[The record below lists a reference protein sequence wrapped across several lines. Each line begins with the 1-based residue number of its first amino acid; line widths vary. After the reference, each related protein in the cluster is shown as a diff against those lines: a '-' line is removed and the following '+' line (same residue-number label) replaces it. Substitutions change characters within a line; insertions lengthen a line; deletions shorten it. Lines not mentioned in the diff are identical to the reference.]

1 MIIGLTGGI
10 GSGKSAIARGLYQMG
25 YTIYDTDSQAKRIM
39 EQDPNVISRIKALLG
54 EDCYDADNHY
64 LSSIVADKV
73 FSQPDLLTRLNAIVH
88 PAVQAD
94 IEQRHEA
101 LNQSRPMPLIVESA
115 ILLESGL
122 YRICDKVI
130 AVTAPEEIRI
140 ERAMQRDHS
149 TLCKIHARMRAQATD
164 EQRAQIAHIIVNND
178 GQQSIIDICQYINQ
192 HL

>member
-39 EQDPNVISRIKALLG
+39 EQDPDVIAQIKALLG
-54 EDCYDADNHY
+54 NDCYDADNHY
-64 LSSIVADKV
+64 LSSVVADKV
-73 FSQPDLLTRLNAIVH
+73 FSQPDLLTQLNAIVH

-94 IEQRHEA
+94 IEHRHA
-101 LNQSRPMPLIVESA
+101 AMNQSRPIPLIVESA

-130 AVTAPEEIRI
+130 AVTAPEDIRVQ
-140 ERAMQRDHS
+140 RAMQRDHS
-149 TLCKIHARMRAQATD
+149 TLSKIHARMRAQATD
-164 EQRAQIAHIIVNND
+164 EQRAQIAQIIVNND
-178 GQQSIIDICQYINQ
+178 GQQSITEICQYINQ